1 MRSSAALLVATL
13 ITFGLTPALPA
24 TAGDEVQPHIV
35 NGSDATIQEAPW
47 QVALMKSVA
56 SVGDPSEQFCGGS
69 VLSATWVV
77 TAAHCVD
84 TVRNPDEMWVLA
96 GTATLPPKGD
106 PSVTRHAVDAILIHP
121 SWQSALY
128 NNDVA
133 LLRLSSPLPLDGVTI
148 APIAI
153 PSVATPGFA
162 DWPAAGTPAL
172 ITGWGDTNPN
182 RTQGKPIYATQLQK
196 ATVQVLAGPEQER
209 CGDYRIADAD
219 TRGYNR
225 VTMLCAGTTTPPLI
239 DSCQGDSGGPLAIQ
253 QGGTW
258 YLAGITSWG
267 QDCATPGYPGLYAR
281 VTTFAKWIER
291 ATQPSYTGSL
301 QVSVPDDYSIG
312 CASLYAAT
320 GEGGA
325 VSALCSSGGTTLTL
339 PLVWPGRYRMLT
351 SYLDDYG
358 LESWYSVSG
367 PQESRSEATAI
378 TVKAG
383 AVTRVSTTAL
393 QGSALRV
400 ELPTSALGS
409 VAAGALCART
419 VSAGGMD
426 QEGEACMASG
436 ATSVLVPRIP
446 PGATKVK
453 INNTYPGS
461 PYASG
466 WYAGARL
473 VASEREATEVT
484 TQKGRTSSV
493 SVSLTPGARIS
504 GRVTTGGSPDNV
516 LLTLG
521 AAGEGGT
528 LDLRQADETGA
539 YEFSSLLPGTYLIAG
554 EDGSGLGL
562 PQWWDGASTADQ
574 ATPITVSEGGVVT
587 GIDLALPAAGGI
599 VGTITGPGGAAL
611 SPESVLSVTAWRGD
625 TAVATAPVDLA
636 SGIYYVGP
644 MLPGGVRLQVTDASG
659 IYAPAW
665 FGGGTGT
672 QVDVVG
678 GNYLQGFDI
687 ALALAP
693 RIAVEGTRQGGR
705 VVVSGEVAAFEAT
718 TVTPW
723 VRLRG
728 ARDFTAGEPVAVRAD
743 GTFRWT
749 LTTRK
754 AVSVYFTAGDVT
766 SKRVRVPA
774 R

>member
-1 MRSSAALLVATL
+1 MRLSPVIAAAVIALC
-13 ITFGLTPALPA
+13 LTPALPA
-24 TAGDEVQPHIV
+24 TAAGDAQPHIV
-35 NGSDATIQEAPW
+35 NGSGATIQDAPW
-47 QVALMKSVA
+47 QVALMKSEA
-56 SVGDPSEQFCGGS
+56 SADASSEQFCGGS

-84 TVRNPDEMWVLA
+84 TVRNPDEMWILA
-96 GTATLPPKGD
+96 GTATLPPKRD
-106 PSVTRHAVDAILIHP
+106 PSVTRYAVDAILINP
-121 SWQSALY
+121 SWQEAQS

-133 LLRLSSPLPLDGVTI
+133 LLRLSSPLPLNGVTI

-162 DWPAAGTPAL
+162 DWPAEGTPAL
-172 ITGWGDTNPN
+172 ITGWGDTNPD
-182 RTQGKPIYATQLQK
+182 RTQGKPTYPTQLQK
-196 ATVQVLAGPEQER
+196 ATVQVLAGPEQKR
-209 CGDYRIADAD
+209 CGDYPVADGD
-219 TRGYNR
+219 TRGYNH

-267 QDCATPGYPGLYAR
+267 QNCATPGYPGLYAR

-291 ATQPSYTGSL
+291 AMQPSYTGSL
-301 QVSVPDDYSIG
+301 QVSVPSSYSIG
-312 CASLYAAT
+312 CASLYPAT
-320 GEGGA
+320 GEGAA
-325 VSALCSSGGTTLTL
+325 VSTLCSSGGTTLTL

-367 PQESRSEATAI
+367 PQESQSDATPI

-383 AVTRVSTTAL
+383 VVTRVSTTAL
-393 QGSALRV
+393 RGSALRV
-400 ELPTSALGS
+400 ELPASVIGS
-409 VAAGALCART
+409 VAAGSLCART
-419 VSAGGMD
+419 MSADEMD
-426 QEGEACMASG
+426 PTGEACIGAG

-453 INNTYPGS
+453 IANTYPGS

-466 WYAGARL
+466 WYAGSRL
-473 VASEREATEVT
+473 VVSDQEATEV
-484 TQKGRTSSV
+484 RTERGQTASV
-493 SVSLTPGARIS
+493 SVTLTPGARIS
-504 GRVTTGGSPDNV
+504 GRATTGGSPDAV

-521 AAGEGGT
+521 VVGEAGT
-528 LDLRQADETGA
+528 LDLRVADKTGA

-554 EDGSGLGL
+554 ADSNGLGL

-574 ATPITVSEGGVVT
+574 ATPIIVSEGGVVT
-587 GIDLALPAAGGI
+587 GIDLSLPAAGGI

-611 SPESVLSVTAWRGD
+611 SREAALSVTAWRGD
-625 TAVATAPVDLA
+625 TAVATGPVDLA

-672 QVDVVG
+672 PVDVVG
-678 GNYLQGFDI
+678 GKNLQGFDI

-705 VVVSGEVAAFEAT
+705 VVVSGGVAAFEAT
-718 TVTPW
+718 SVTPW

-728 ARDFTAGEPVAVRAD
+728 ARDFTAGDPVAVRAD